1 MQLPPALNQ
10 MNTMQGQQ
18 PQMMGQSMPE
28 QMPQQGMEENIPDPE
43 PILAHTSLEEIPFLN
58 EIQGG
63 EEVIDPETELRDY
76 RMMDGLIELPEF
88 RQAMETAAQVYK
100 SRKMAQGGHVSEQGR
115 PIAPEI
121 EELRNAGRRGDT
133 ELVILSPKII
143 EYFDQLFPGKITTN
157 PTTGFPEFGF
167 FTEAFRIIAPI
178 VGAIYG
184 GPIGAAAASTVA
196 NKLTNKSWG
205 DSLKQGLFSGAG
217 GMGASFLGGAGGI
230 GGLLGGSG
238 GASGGGGLSSLLG
251 GFGGGSGGG
260 GGLGGM
266 FGGGGAGSGG
276 GLSGMLGGLFG
287 GGGGGA
293 SQGVVGA
300 NTMGRMLPASAFGQ
314 NAVGGASQ
322 AGGGGGGIMSM
333 LGNIGGKILPL
344 VGSGIMAHKGDQ
356 EDRRNLADYDA
367 KQRQEIEALREKYG
381 FNVKWKEPK
390 PLDRELNDYTEEDQ
404 KAGKPHSFFKP
415 YDMNKIE
422 YKKEG
427 GVIRGL
433 GKGQQDNIPRNL
445 KEGSY
450 IIDASSVSDLGDG
463 SSQAGIRELDQFV
476 GRLPKNPMHKK
487 QGGYI
492 DAMLSPDEYEVTP
505 EEVTAL
511 GGGSNEEG
519 AKILKN
525 LIMNLRKS
533 KRTSGDRLPPKAK
546 PIGGYIRNLKVA

>member
-28 QMPQQGMEENIPDPE
+28 QMPQQGMDENMPDVE
-43 PILAHTSLEEIPFLN
+43 PILAHTSLEEIPFFNTL
-58 EIQGG
+58 QGG
-63 EEVIDPETELRDY
+63 EEIIDPETNLRDY
-76 RMMDGLIELPEF
+76 RMIDGLLDIPEY
-88 RQAMETAAQVYK
+88 RQAMIEAAEAYNSK
-100 SRKMAQGGHVSEQGR
+100 RKMAEGGHVSDQGR

-121 EELRNAGRRGDT
+121 KELRQAGRHGDT
-133 ELVILSPKII
+133 ELIIISPKIA
-143 EYFDQLFPGKITTN
+143 EFFEELFPGKMTKNPITD
-157 PTTGFPEFGF
+157 FPEFGF
-167 FTEAFRIIAPI
+167 FKEILRIAAPI
-178 VGAIYG
+178 VGAVFG
-184 GPIGAAAASTVA
+184 GPVGAFAASTAA
-196 NKLTNKSWG
+196 NKVTGKSWG
-205 DSLKQGLFSGAG
+205 DSLKQGALSGGLAFAAPMAG
-217 GMGASFLGGAGGI
+217 IGGLGGGI
-230 GGLLGGSG
+230 GGS
-238 GASGGGGLSSLLG
+238 
-251 GFGGGSGGG
+251 
-260 GGLGGM
+260 GGLGSMLGVAP
-266 FGGGGAGSGG
+266 GGA
-276 GLSGMLGGLFG
+276 GGLFG
-287 GGGGGA
+287 G
-293 SQGVVGA
+293 
-300 NTMGRMLPASAFGQ
+300 T
-314 NAVGGASQ
+314 
-322 AGGGGGGIMSM
+322 GGGGGILAALGGQSAQTGNGSLASTAGGASKTAAGGAGQGGG
-333 LGNIGGKILPL
+333 LGNIFSLGGGIVPL
-344 VGSGIMAHKGDQ
+344 AAAGLMAYKGQQ
-356 EDRRNLADYDA
+356 EDKRNLADYDA

-390 PLDRELNDYTEEDQ
+390 PLDRELNDYTEED
-404 KAGKPHSFFKP
+404 KNSGKPHSFFKP